1 MKSLLMHP
9 DRNFEWQSELPLQAK
24 DLVADLGLN
33 VLFDAMAGGDQLLLG
48 VVQRAVLC
56 NLSNPATIIYRQQAW
71 TDCLERPD
79 VVLALYALAVDTLKE
94 KREIWGFLSNY
105 SPDLNLSHAV
115 QVMQLMIKK
124 LKRLREIAVESGQR
138 FRSPAFKRFFAM
150 LLEELDDPYFELV
163 NAHLQRLKFGRGV
176 PVSAKL
182 GRGNAGVDF
191 VLRRSLEEKQRW
203 SDIVPELVP
212 VLGPRGR
219 RLAFEVHP
227 RDEAGHQALEE
238 LRARGINFVAD
249 ALSQSAD
256 HVTNFFV
263 QLRAELA
270 FYVACLN
277 LHSTLLQKGYR
288 TCLPVPLAASHTT
301 LSSRG
306 LYDVSL
312 ALTLEGRA
320 VDNDV
325 NADGKR
331 LVVVTGANQ
340 GGKSTFL
347 RSAGLA
353 QLMMQAGMFVAARE
367 FRANVATGVFTH
379 FKREEDATM
388 ISGKLDEELRRMS
401 GIVDHIQS
409 GAILFANESFAS
421 TNEREGSDIGEEVLG
436 ALNSAGVKVLL
447 VTHLYDLAERLRRD
461 HVDGVHFLR
470 AERLPD
476 GTRTFK
482 VRPGEALATSFG
494 KDLYDEIFGGDGS
507 GKCSVP

>member
-1 MKSLLMHP
+1 MKSLLMYA

-71 TDCLERPD
+71 TDCLEHPD

-176 PVSAKL
+176 LVSAKL

-191 VLRRSLEEKQRW
+191 VLRRPLEEKQRW

-461 HVDGVHFLR
+461 HMDGVHFLR

-494 KDLYDEIFGGDGS
+494 KDLYDEIYGGDGS
-507 GKCSVP
+507 RGHSVP

>member
-1 MKSLLMHP
+1 MKAFLMYP
-9 DRNFEWQSELPLQAK
+9 DRNFEWQSELPLQSK
-24 DLVADLGLN
+24 DLVADLGVN
-33 VLFDAMAGGDQLLLG
+33 VLFNAMAAGDEFLFG
-48 VVQRAVLC
+48 VVQRAVLRS
-56 NLSNPATIIYRQQAW
+56 LTDPATIVYRQAAW
-71 TDCLERPD
+71 TDCLEHPD
-79 VVLALYALAVDTLKE
+79 VVRALYGLAVETLKE

-105 SPDLNLSHAV
+105 SSDLNLSHAV
-115 QVMQLMIKK
+115 QVMQLMVKK

-163 NAHLQRLKFGRGV
+163 NGHLDRLKFPRGV
-176 PVSAKL
+176 LVSARL

-191 VLRRSLEEKQRW
+191 VLRRPLEEKQRW
-203 SDIVPELVP
+203 ADIVPELVA
-212 VLGPRGR
+212 VLGPRGG

-238 LRARGINFVAD
+238 LRSRGINFVAD

-256 HVTNFFV
+256 HVTSFFV

-270 FYVACLN
+270 FYIASLN
-277 LHSTLLQKGYR
+277 LHSTLLRKGYA
-288 TCLPVPLAASHTT
+288 TCLPVPLEASHTT

-353 QLMMQAGMFVAARE
+353 QLMMQAGMFVGARE

-401 GIVDHIQS
+401 GIVDHIQP

-476 GTRTFK
+476 STRTFK

-494 KDLYDEIFGGDGS
+494 KDLYDEIFGADGS
-507 GKCSVP
+507 PGRSDP